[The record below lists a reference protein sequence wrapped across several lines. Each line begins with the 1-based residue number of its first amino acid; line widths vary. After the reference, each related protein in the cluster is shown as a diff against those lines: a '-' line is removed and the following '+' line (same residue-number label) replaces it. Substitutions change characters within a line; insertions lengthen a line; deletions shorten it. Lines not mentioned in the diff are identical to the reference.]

1 MTSPAQRMQLAII
14 SAATGFGFNGS
25 TIESG
30 TGQPCLNLAGRQ
42 TSHVLGCGPG
52 GLPCLPPDPL
62 CSLSRPRCARLV
74 AIVIAKAAR
83 RVVILSPP
91 GLCLAQSRMAKR
103 PPIKKPP
110 EGGQFIRVGFEPT
123 FLQYWSRAPLP
134 DVAYVTLCP
143 VRASARPS
151 RAPDGVIIAWLRP
164 ASQHTRL

>member
-42 TSHVLGCGPG
+42 TGHVLGCGPG
-52 GLPCLPPDPL
+52 GCPAYGPILSAL
-62 CSLSRPRCARLV
+62 CPVRADARLV

-91 GLCLAQSRMAKR
+91 GLCLAQRRMAKR

-134 DVAYVTLCP
+134 DVACVTLCP

-164 ASQHTRL
+164 ASQHTRP